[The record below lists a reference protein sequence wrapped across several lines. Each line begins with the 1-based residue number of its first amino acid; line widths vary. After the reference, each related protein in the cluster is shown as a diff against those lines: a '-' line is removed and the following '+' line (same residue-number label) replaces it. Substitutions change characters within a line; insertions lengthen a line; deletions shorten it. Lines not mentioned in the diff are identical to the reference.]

1 MSTEHKNGY
10 RQPVNFTK
18 LVKAE
23 FDENEKRFLLLVSD
37 LETAEAYIEKLEQQI
52 ACGKKALAETK
63 ANELLAEG
71 NIGSLRLQMESL
83 ANEHSRLQYQYKTA
97 QDELDLVAGQME
109 RENARIEYLEKEA
122 PVEISRLEK
131 LVAEQEKTIASMRVT
146 TETLRRE
153 KERLNTGNGNLLR
166 EIESLKRTQLAY
178 VDREDF
184 VNMEISEKPLSNYGR
199 EYGNTDLWQAEKLVS
214 DQEANWYFFSDHYQN
229 IQRNT
234 LKQRALI
241 QILAAYL
248 QRAVFDTDFKSVIL
262 AQHPVKPGEPRCE
275 SVFYNQA
282 YLGVISVQDTKV
294 LFYPPEQKR

>member
-71 NIGSLRLQMESL
+71 NVGSLRLQ
-83 ANEHSRLQYQYKTA
+83 
-97 QDELDLVAGQME
+97 
-109 RENARIEYLEKEA
+109 I
-122 PVEISRLEK
+122 
-131 LVAEQEKTIASMRVT
+131 
-146 TETLRRE
+146 ETLKNQNQRITRE
-153 KERLNTGNGNLLR
+153 V
-166 EIESLKRTQLAY
+166 ESLKRTQLAY
-178 VDREDF
+178 IDREDF
-184 VNMEISEKPLSNYGR
+184 VNLEISEKPLSNYGR

-248 QRAVFDTDFKSVIL
+248 QRAVFDTDFKNVIL
-262 AQHPVKPGEPRCE
+262 AQHPVKPGEPICE